1 MFLARTRTNANCK
14 PKLGKTDFQILCYVL
29 VKYVNVTTTLN
40 NNKKSECL
48 LQHNWPKIKDLKP
61 FGSSDVPI
69 WY

>member
-48 LQHNWPKIKDLKP
+48 LQHN
-61 FGSSDVPI
+61 
-69 WY
+69 